1 MREEAILSFL
11 VQPFRT
17 DVLSVTPVL
26 NGVPLIELVS
36 RFEGEQRFQPA
47 GGYGGLIPEFF
58 NYGSLSSY
66 FLADFG
72 EDSYFRRLRG
82 IYVLGCQCGEVGC
95 WPLKARV
102 GSDKK
107 SIIWDLF
114 RQEHRP
120 ERDYSNFGPFIFDV
134 DQYRR
139 AVNNLEQEIAA
150 HKTS

>member
-1 MREEAILSFL
+1 MREEAILSFS

-26 NGVPLIELVS
+26 NGVPLTELVS

-72 EDSYFRRLRG
+72 KDSYFGRLRG

-95 WPLKARV
+95 WPLISRV
-102 GSDKK
+102 IQDKK
-107 SIIWDLF
+107 SVIWDFF
-114 RQEHRP
+114 RQGHRP
-120 ERDYSNFGPFIFDV
+120 ERDYSNFGPFIFAEN
-134 DQYRR
+134 QYRQ
-139 AVNNLEQEIAA
+139 AVNDLEQEIAA
-150 HKTS
+150 RKTT

>member
-17 DVLSVTPVL
+17 DVRSVTPVL

-95 WPLKARV
+95 WPLIARV

-107 SIIWDLF
+107 SIIW
-114 RQEHRP
+114 
-120 ERDYSNFGPFIFDV
+120 IFFARSTGQNATTRTLGLSSSTWISV
-134 DQYRR
+134 VEPSITSSRR
-139 AVNNLEQEIAA
+139 
-150 HKTS
+150 